1 MSCKSGNSYPSI
13 LDGGCWGRG
22 LASKCHCG
30 LEVVIYTSASK
41 SNPGRPFFRCPT
53 KQDDH
58 LFKWVEYG
66 VYEEVV
72 EALPKISSIDSEIM
86 KAKCEVAIEIEQLK
100 TMIKEVKEEA
110 MCSEREIKNWKR
122 MIKCCLVCLGFIVIV
137 IVVGMIMFGNTK
149 EQKLVLGY

>member
-1 MSCKSGNSYPSI
+1 
-13 LDGGCWGRG
+13 
-22 LASKCHCG
+22 
-30 LEVVIYTSASK
+30 
-41 SNPGRPFFRCPT
+41 
-53 KQDDH
+53 
-58 LFKWVEYG
+58 LFKWVEDG